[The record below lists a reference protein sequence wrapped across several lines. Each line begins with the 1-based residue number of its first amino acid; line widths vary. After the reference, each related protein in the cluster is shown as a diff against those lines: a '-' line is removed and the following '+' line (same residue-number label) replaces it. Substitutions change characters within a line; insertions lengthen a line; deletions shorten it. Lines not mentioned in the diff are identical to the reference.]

1 MKKSLLALAVL
12 GAAAVSAQA
21 ANVNLYGTVDA
32 GFAYKHTHADKSTN
46 SFKFAD
52 GLDGSSK
59 VGIKGT
65 EELGNGYSVGFKL
78 ENGFKLSNGQMKGKD
93 GKVLFDREAR
103 VFVNGAF
110 GELAAGRI
118 AGLSS
123 AAGSYDVFFANGDA
137 FDGGDKVGT
146 GFAATATYNNALV
159 YKTPTIAGLTG
170 YTTYSFS
177 AEKDEQQDKFTQ
189 NDRHFGLG
197 LTFEQGP
204 GTIALT
210 FEQDYPA
217 TRSKNKAKK
226 AVQPKKPYAINLAAN
241 CHVADNVKLF
251 MAGQYSKY
259 NKIDFLGL
267 EMDAVTNITT
277 KQNLAG
283 TIGAQ
288 IEEGANS
295 VMVAAYAAHLKSANV
310 APADGVKGQVA
321 DKGNYFSL
329 NARFTHKLSARTSI
343 FAGADYGQLKM
354 KNADKVSATV
364 VYSGLRHNF

>member
-217 TRSKNKAKK
+217 TREDNSKNKAKK

-283 TIGAQ
+283 TIGTQ
-288 IEEGANS
+288 FEQGSNS
-295 VMVAAYAAHLKSANV
+295 VMAAAYAAHVNTEA
-310 APADGVKGQVA
+310 G
-321 DKGNYFSL
+321 KGNYFSL

-354 KNADKVSATV
+354 KNADKVTATV